1 MRGQAPLV
9 LSVASEGADVAE
21 ASTADRARWKD
32 LAELIEEHRYRYYV
46 LDAPVVSDGEYDVL
60 ERELIALETA
70 FPELRTPDSPTQ
82 HVGGSITNL
91 FAPVQHVERMMSLDN
106 VFSID
111 EFEQWATRVERDAGG
126 VDAWLCELKIDGLAV
141 NLLYEDGVLVRAA
154 TRGDGRTGE
163 DVTVNVKTIA
173 AIPHR
178 LTGTAEHP
186 VPTRVEVR
194 GEIFFPV
201 VAFEALNQELVAAG
215 RPPFANPRNSAA
227 GSLRQKDPRVTA
239 SRPLSM
245 TVHGIGAYDGE
256 PLVRQSQ
263 AYELLRAWGLPTSAH
278 YTVVATAAEAIEF
291 IRYTGQHRHD
301 VEHEIDGAVIKVD
314 AREVQ
319 ERLGATSRAP
329 RWAIAYKYPPE
340 EVTTRLLDI
349 RVGVGRTGR
358 VTPYAVM
365 EPVKVAGST
374 VENATLHN
382 QDVVVRKG
390 ILIGDMVVLRKAG
403 DVIPEVVGPVAELRT
418 GAERAFVM
426 PTHCPECGAALS
438 PAKDGDVD
446 LRCPNARECPAQLRE
461 RLFSLASRSALDIE
475 GLGYQAAVALTEAH
489 AVADEGALFALDA
502 EALRSIAFFTRDPK
516 KGEEGPQLTAGAMK
530 LLEQLQAAKLQPLW
544 RVIVALSIRHVQGV
558 AAQALAKHF
567 HDLDAIAAASREALQ
582 LIDGVGP
589 EIADA
594 VIDWFA
600 VDWHRDIVEAWRA
613 AGVRLSEES
622 AELGEQP
629 LAGFTVVITGSV
641 PGFTRDGAEEAV
653 TSRGAK
659 AAGSVSKKTHLVVV
673 GEGAGSKAAKAEEL
687 GVPVLPAERFDVLLE
702 QGMDAALA
710 LARGA

>member
-1 MRGQAPLV
+1 M
-9 LSVASEGADVAE
+9 AE
-21 ASTADRARWKD
+21 ATTADRARWKE
-32 LAELIEEHRYRYYV
+32 LAETIEEHRYRYYV
-46 LDAPVVSDGEYDVL
+46 LDAPVVSDGEYDLL

-91 FAPVQHVERMMSLDN
+91 FAPVQHAERMMSLDN
-106 VFSID
+106 VFSPE
-111 EFEQWATRVERDAGG
+111 EFRQWAARVERDAG
-126 VDAWLCELKIDGLAV
+126 VVNAWLCELKIDGLAV
-141 NLLYEDGVLVRAA
+141 SLLYEDGVLVRAA
-154 TRGDGRTGE
+154 TRGDGQTGE

-178 LTGTAEHP
+178 LTGTKQHP
-186 VPTRVEVR
+186 VPGRVEVR

-201 VAFEALNQELVAAG
+201 AGFDALNAELVAAG
-215 RPPFANPRNSAA
+215 KSPFANPRNTAA

-256 PLVRQSQ
+256 PLERQSQ
-263 AYELLRAWGLPTSAH
+263 AYELLRAWGLPTSMH
-278 YTVVATAAEAIEF
+278 YKVVATAAEAAAF
-291 IRYTGQHRHD
+291 IVYTGQHRHD

-314 AREVQ
+314 DRALQ
-319 ERLGATSRAP
+319 NRLGSTARAP

-382 QDVVVRKG
+382 QEVVVRKG

-403 DVIPEVVGPVAELRT
+403 DVIPEIVGPVAELRT
-418 GAERAFVM
+418 GAESAFVM
-426 PTHCPECGAALS
+426 PTVCPECGATLA
-438 PAKDGDVD
+438 PAKDGDIDV
-446 LRCPNARECPAQLRE
+446 RCPNSRECPAQLRE

-475 GLGYQAAVALTEAH
+475 GLGYQAAVALTEAKTIG
-489 AVADEGALFALDA
+489 DEGALFSLNA
-502 EALRSIAFFTRDPK
+502 ELLRSVPFFTRDPK
-516 KGEEGPQLTAGAMK
+516 KGEEGPQLSAGAIK
-530 LLEQLQAAKLQPLW
+530 LLDQLQAAKQQPLW

-567 HDLDAIAAASREALQ
+567 HALDAIAAASREELQ
-582 LIDGVGP
+582 QIDGVGP
-589 EIADA
+589 EIADS

-600 VDWHRDIVEAWRA
+600 EEWHREIVEAWGA
-613 AGVRLSEES
+613 AGVSLQEEI
-622 AELGEQP
+622 AEIGEQP
-629 LAGFTVVITGSV
+629 LAGSTIVITGSV
-641 PGFTRDGAEEAV
+641 PGFTREGAEEAV

-702 QGMDAALA
+702 QGLDAAIA
-710 LARGA
+710 VARGK

>member
-1 MRGQAPLV
+1 M
-9 LSVASEGADVAE
+9 AE
-21 ASTADRARWKD
+21 ATTADRARWKE
-32 LAELIEEHRYRYYV
+32 LAETIDEHRYRYYV
-46 LDAPVVSDGEYDVL
+46 LDAPVVSDGEYDAL
-60 ERELIALETA
+60 ERELIALETR

-82 HVGGSITNL
+82 HVGGTITNL
-91 FAPVQHVERMMSLDN
+91 FEPVEHLERMMSLDN
-106 VFSID
+106 VFSAE
-111 EFEQWATRVERDAGG
+111 EFDAWAARVERDADG

-173 AIPHR
+173 SIPHR
-178 LTGTAEHP
+178 LTGSTTHP
-186 VPTRVEVR
+186 VPSRVEVR
-194 GEIFFPV
+194 GEVFFPV
-201 VAFEALNQELVAAG
+201 AGFEALNEELVASGKA
-215 RPPFANPRNSAA
+215 PFANPRNAAA

-245 TVHGIGAYDGE
+245 TVHGVGAYDGE
-256 PLVRQSQ
+256 PHTRQSQ
-263 AYELLRAWGLPTSAH
+263 AYELLRGWGLPASTH
-278 YTVVATAAEAIEF
+278 YKVVATAAEAAEF
-291 IRYTGQHRHD
+291 IRFTGEHRHA

-314 AREVQ
+314 DRATQ
-319 ERLGATSRAP
+319 QRLGSTSRAP

-365 EPVKVAGST
+365 DPVRVAGST

-382 QDVVVRKG
+382 RDVVVRKG

-403 DVIPEVVGPVAELRT
+403 DVIPEVIGPVAELRT

-426 PTHCPECGAALS
+426 PTNCPECGAELA
-438 PAKDGDVD
+438 PAKEGDVD
-446 LRCPNARECPAQLRE
+446 LRCPNARGCPAQLRE
-461 RLFSLASRSALDIE
+461 RLFSLASRGALDIE
-475 GLGYQAAVALTEAH
+475 GLGYQAATALLEAG
-489 AVADEGALFALDA
+489 VISDEGELFALRPERLA
-502 EALRSIAFFTRDPK
+502 SVPFFTRDPK
-516 KGEEGPQLTAGAMK
+516 KGEEGPQLSAGALKM
-530 LLEQLQAAKLQPLW
+530 LDELEAAKDKPLW

-567 HDLDAIAAASREALQ
+567 HDLDAIAVASRDELQ
-582 LIDGVGP
+582 SIDGVGP

-594 VIDWFA
+594 IIEWFS

-613 AGVRLSEES
+613 SGVRLHEDV
-622 AELGEQP
+622 AEAGEQP
-629 LAGFTVVITGSV
+629 LAGYTVVITGSV
-641 PGFTRDGAEEAV
+641 PGFTREGAEEAV

-673 GEGAGSKAAKAEEL
+673 GEGAGSKAAKADEL
-687 GVPVLPAERFDVLLE
+687 GVPVLPADQFGILLE
-702 QGMDAALA
+702 QGMEAAIA
-710 LARGA
+710 ASTRQQGAR